1 MMMAKHWRKAKVT
14 AKDAITGKWTVLKN
28 FVFVIF
34 LVIMIIML
42 IVIIM
47 LILSQAAMKSVLV
60 SIVSL
65 AVFPSSIA
73 LLD

>member
-34 LVIMIIML
+34 LVIML